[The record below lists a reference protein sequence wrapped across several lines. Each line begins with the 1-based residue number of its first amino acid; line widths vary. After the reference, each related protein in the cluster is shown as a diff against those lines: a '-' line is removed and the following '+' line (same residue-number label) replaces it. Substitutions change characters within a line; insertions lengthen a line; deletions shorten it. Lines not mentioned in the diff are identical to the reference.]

1 MSEFKKMRAAG
12 YARVS
17 TEEEIQEGS
26 YDLQVQ
32 YFRDMIMEDPNL
44 ELVGVYGDF
53 GITGRDAE
61 KRPGL
66 QQMLKDCD
74 DGKIDVIYTKS
85 VSRFARN
92 IADMVEIVTR
102 LRKIGIAIYFEE
114 QGLNTMDRSSDLL
127 VNILGIIAEEESR
140 SIGENVRLGLQV
152 RCATGHP
159 VGRVAYGYRRINKNA
174 DWAIE
179 EEEAKRIRL
188 MFRMAAAGECYQD
201 IRKALDQM
209 EAEAGTGIAWNKERL
224 RRTLNNVVY
233 KGDVQTGK
241 TYTVYEKKKKV
252 KKNRGERESYML
264 EGHHEPIVTPELF
277 DRVQSLM
284 GLGLLHSYR
293 SRMTAQERALLR
305 DESWRAEQDRLE
317 RKQTGKPII
326 VKGGYRNGDE

>member
-53 GITGRDAE
+53 GISGREAE

-92 IADMVEIVTR
+92 IADMVEIVTH

-174 DWAIE
+174 DW
-179 EEEAKRIRL
+179 
-188 MFRMAAAGECYQD
+188 
-201 IRKALDQM
+201 
-209 EAEAGTGIAWNKERL
+209 
-224 RRTLNNVVY
+224 
-233 KGDVQTGK
+233 
-241 TYTVYEKKKKV
+241 
-252 KKNRGERESYML
+252 
-264 EGHHEPIVTPELF
+264 
-277 DRVQSLM
+277 
-284 GLGLLHSYR
+284 R
-293 SRMTAQERALLR
+293 SRKKRQSASGLCSAWRQPVSATRTSGKHSTRWKRKLGPALPGIR
-305 DESWRAEQDRLE
+305 SGSAEPSTMWFTKETFRRE
-317 RKQTGKPII
+317 KPTPSMRK
-326 VKGGYRNGDE
+326 RR

>member
-1 MSEFKKMRAAG
+1 
-12 YARVS
+12 
-17 TEEEIQEGS
+17 
-26 YDLQVQ
+26 
-32 YFRDMIMEDPNL
+32 
-44 ELVGVYGDF
+44 
-53 GITGRDAE
+53 
-61 KRPGL
+61 
-66 QQMLKDCD
+66 
-74 DGKIDVIYTKS
+74 
-85 VSRFARN
+85 
-92 IADMVEIVTR
+92 
-102 LRKIGIAIYFEE
+102 
-114 QGLNTMDRSSDLL
+114 
-127 VNILGIIAEEESR
+127 
-140 SIGENVRLGLQV
+140 
-152 RCATGHP
+152 
-159 VGRVAYGYRRINKNA
+159 
-174 DWAIE
+174 
-179 EEEAKRIRL
+179 

-209 EAEAGTGIAWNKERL
+209 EAEAGTGIIWNKERL

-241 TYTVYEKKKKV
+241 TYTVYEKKKIV

-317 RKQTGKPII
+317 RKQTGKPIV

>member
-53 GITGRDAE
+53 GISGREAE

-92 IADMVEIVTR
+92 IADMVEIVTH
-102 LRKIGIAIYFEE
+102 LRKIGVAIYFEE
-114 QGLNTMDRSSDLL
+114 QGLNTMDRS
-127 VNILGIIAEEESR
+127 
-140 SIGENVRLGLQV
+140 NVRLGLQV

-159 VGRVAYGYRRINKNA
+159 VGRVAYGYRRINKDA

-209 EAEAGTGIAWNKERL
+209 EAEAGTGIIWNKERL

-241 TYTVYEKKKKV
+241 TYTVYEKKKIV

-317 RKQTGKPII
+317 RKQRRGLR
-326 VKGGYRNGDE
+326 GLHSGHC